1 MKKHWGHEPD
11 ASSAAETPTPCV
23 NLRGITSPGNR
34 SAWVLWGLLFL
45 AGAAVIIHG
54 DSRTDVTALWLSS
67 GNWLAG
73 QGLYF
78 DGSGIGG
85 FVYFPQAA
93 ILFIPFALFPKIIG
107 EVLWRF
113 VNIAVFAAGLYY
125 FMQLLAGSAKKNI
138 FLLATLI
145 SVPLAWD
152 CVRNGQ
158 STLIMAGLMLLAVV
172 CASRS
177 RWWPAA
183 LLLTLSVAFKP
194 LALVLWLLV
203 LVLYRPM
210 TLRLLLALGAFAL
223 FPFLIQN
230 YAYVLQQYSECI
242 RVMTTAA
249 HVGVVVSGWTTP
261 FNTLRE
267 FGVAVPESVQT
278 VIRFAAAFAALA
290 LCYAAVRWNDPK
302 RASIFIYSFAALYLM
317 LFSPRTEN
325 NTYVMLGPAIAVFM
339 ADALLVKRR
348 ISTGIM
354 LGGVALVIVGHRA
367 VAHLLI
373 PRSNDTWV
381 PPIMAVLFCCYVLA
395 SLFLERSGTA
405 ATAES

>member
-1 MKKHWGHEPD
+1 MRKHRGHTSD
-11 ASSAAETPTPCV
+11 TSSTAETIQPCV
-23 NLRGITSPGNR
+23 SLRGITSPGNR
-34 SAWVLWGLLFL
+34 SAWILCGLLFL
-45 AGAAVIIHG
+45 AIAAMVIHG
-54 DSRTDVTALWLSS
+54 SSRTDTTILWMSS

-73 QGLYF
+73 QGLYY

-93 ILFIPFALFPKIIG
+93 ILFIPFALLPKIIG
-107 EVLWRF
+107 QVLWRF
-113 VNIAVFAAGLYY
+113 VSIGVFAAGLYY
-125 FMQLLAGSAKKNI
+125 FMQLVAGSARKNI

-145 SVPLAWD
+145 SIPLAWD

-172 CASRS
+172 CASQS

-210 TLRLLLALGAFAL
+210 TWRLLLALGAVLL

-230 YAYVLQQYSECI
+230 YAYVMQQYSECI
-242 RVMTTAA
+242 RIMTTAA
-249 HVGVVVSGWTTP
+249 HVGVVASGWTTP

-267 FGVAVPESVQT
+267 FGADVPESVQT
-278 VIRFAAAFAALA
+278 AIRFVAAFATLA
-290 LCYAAVRWNDPK
+290 LCYAAVKWNDPK

-339 ADALLVKRR
+339 AEALFVKRR

-354 LGGVALVIVGHRA
+354 LGGIALVIVGHRT
-367 VAHLLI
+367 VAHLLR
-373 PRSNDTWV
+373 PQSNDTWV
-381 PPIMAVLFCCYVLA
+381 PPIMAVLFCCYLLA
-395 SLFLERSGTA
+395 SLFSERSRTA
-405 ATAES
+405 APAES

>member
-1 MKKHWGHEPD
+1 MKNLLGHKSNT
-11 ASSAAETPTPCV
+11 SSTVETIPPCF
-23 NLRGITSPGNR
+23 NLRGITSPENR
-34 SAWVLWGLLFL
+34 SAWILWGLLFL

-54 DSRTDVTALWLSS
+54 SSRTDVTALWFSS

-78 DGSGIGG
+78 DGSGVGG

-93 ILFIPFALFPKIIG
+93 ILFIPFALLPKIIG

-113 VNIAVFAAGLYY
+113 VSIAVFAAGLYY
-125 FMQLLAGSAKKNI
+125 FMQLATGSAKKNV

-158 STLIMAGLMLLAVV
+158 STLIMTGFMLLAVV
-172 CASRS
+172 CASQS

-210 TLRLLLALGAFAL
+210 TWRLLLALGAFVL

-230 YAYVLQQYSECI
+230 YAYVMQQYSACI
-242 RVMTTAA
+242 RIMTTAA
-249 HVGVVVSGWTTP
+249 HVGVVASGWTTP

-267 FGVAVPESVQT
+267 FGADIPESLQT
-278 VIRFAAAFAALA
+278 AIRFAAALATLA

-302 RASIFIYSFAALYLM
+302 RGSLFIYSFAALYLM

-325 NTYVMLGPAIAVFM
+325 NTYIMLGPAIAVFM

-354 LGGVALVIVGHRA
+354 LGAIA
-367 VAHLLI
+367 VAIVAHHTIAHALRPQSSDIWL
-373 PRSNDTWV
+373 
-381 PPIMAVLFCCYVLA
+381 PPIMAALFCCYLLA
-395 SLFLERSGTA
+395 RLFSEKSRTA
-405 ATAES
+405 AA